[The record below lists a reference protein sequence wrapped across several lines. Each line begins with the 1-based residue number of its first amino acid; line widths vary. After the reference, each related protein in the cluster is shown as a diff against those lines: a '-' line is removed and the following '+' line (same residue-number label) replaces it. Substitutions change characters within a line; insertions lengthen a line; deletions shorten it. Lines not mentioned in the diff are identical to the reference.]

1 MYLYQLDTPTC
12 MMAQALL
19 QFLRIWLSLV
29 GFIAVFSGLQAVFG
43 FSVLENRVYTVERA
57 CCWDD
62 LTGRLFGMWTILA
75 GALRI
80 FSAKY
85 IYNLQLFLLTIFSFI
100 LAFVHFAL
108 EVLVFETAA
117 LTFGVVMPLII
128 SGISAKWALLML
140 PSIIKGKEKLT

>member
-57 CCWDD
+57 CCCEIGFEVEWR
-62 LTGRLFGMWTILA
+62 RLHA
-75 GALRI
+75 
-80 FSAKY
+80 
-85 IYNLQLFLLTIFSFI
+85 
-100 LAFVHFAL
+100 FAL
-108 EVLVFETAA
+108 L
-117 LTFGVVMPLII
+117 
-128 SGISAKWALLML
+128 
-140 PSIIKGKEKLT
+140 KGMI